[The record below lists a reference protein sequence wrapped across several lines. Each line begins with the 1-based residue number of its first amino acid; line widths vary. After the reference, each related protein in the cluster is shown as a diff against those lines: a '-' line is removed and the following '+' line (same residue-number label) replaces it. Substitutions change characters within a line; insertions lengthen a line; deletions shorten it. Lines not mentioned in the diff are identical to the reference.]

1 MSDLL
6 EGLNREQ
13 RDVVLHRSH
22 CLTIA
27 CPGSGKTKTLAT
39 KAAHLLNAG
48 EKVAAVTFTRDA
60 ALELRERIIKIAKP
74 GCKPRLL
81 VGTFH
86 SIDMLM
92 AFPKKSGDFG
102 RAILADAKSPFT
114 KPWNIVKEGVRRNY
128 IVRAL
133 RDAGMKLTVDEASTI
148 IEHLKSNPTAL
159 DIEDDHRAMVE
170 SYVNLMTESGHI
182 DFQDIILNT
191 NAALRNKTLDTLK
204 VDHLMIDE
212 YQDTDKAQLEWTM
225 HHGRA
230 GVPITVVGD
239 DDQSIYAFRNA
250 LGFAGMDLFAKEFNA
265 MRVLLGTNYRCRAEI
280 LAVAEKLIQR
290 NTERID
296 KVLYAHKGKGGYV
309 SHEAF
314 KSENDE
320 IEAVCVD
327 AENALADNCSFAVIA
342 RTNRQLVG
350 IEASMVTRGIPFIK
364 TDGKSIFDY
373 AEIQVTA
380 AALRTTINPKPNDV
394 DMVLGWAG
402 MSVEDTKGIRRAFGN
417 NIVIGSPKDFKNLNV
432 SEKGVEI
439 WRSFAAVQGV
449 NALNTQNGKASL
461 AVEGMLEW
469 LSNHLVKPNSP
480 VMLDVA
486 HKMFKPPTGQ
496 SLEDHLAYLRSQE
509 LKNRDSAK
517 AGAEDEVPQNRILLT
532 TAHSSKGL
540 EFDRVWIIGMNT
552 GVFPSDK
559 SSIEEE
565 RRLMFVAMTRARE
578 ILFISSL
585 SEIKPSLF
593 LYDCGL
599 I

>member
-1 MSDLL
+1 MSHLL

-22 CLTIA
+22 CLAIA

-39 KAAHLLNAG
+39 KAAYLLDGG

-60 ALELRERIIKIAKP
+60 AIELRERIIKIAKP

-86 SIDMLM
+86 SMDMFM
-92 AFPKKSGDFG
+92 AFPKKNGDYG
-102 RAILADAKSPFT
+102 RAILADMKSPFK
-114 KPWNIVKEGVRRNY
+114 KPWNIVKEGVRRGY

-133 RDAGMKLTVDEASTI
+133 REAELKLSFEEATAI

-159 DIEDDHRAMVE
+159 DIEDSHRAMVE
-170 SYVNLMTESGHI
+170 SYIRLMSESDHI

-191 NAALRNKTLDTLK
+191 NAALSNKTLDTLH

-212 YQDTDKAQLEWTM
+212 YQDTDKAQLEWTR
-225 HHGRA
+225 HHGKA
-230 GVPITVVGD
+230 GVPITAVGD

-250 LGFAGMDLFAKEFNA
+250 LGYSGMDQFAREFNA

-280 LAVAEKLIQR
+280 LAASETLIQR

-296 KVLYAHKGKGGYV
+296 KVLYAHKGSGGSV

-314 KSENDE
+314 KSENEE
-320 IEAVCVD
+320 IDAVCVD
-327 AENALADNCSFAVIA
+327 AENAIVDNCTFAVIA
-342 RTNRQLVG
+342 RTNRQLIGVEG
-350 IEASMVTRGIPFIK
+350 AMITRGIPFVK

-373 AEIQVTA
+373 SEIQVTA

-394 DMVLGWAG
+394 DMLLGWAG
-402 MSVEDTKGIRRAFGN
+402 MSDDDAKGIRRAFGN
-417 NIVIGSPKDFKNLNV
+417 NIVIGSPKDFKNLKV
-432 SEKGVEI
+432 SEKGVDI
-439 WRSFAAVQGV
+439 WRSFAAVQTV
-449 NALNTQNGKASL
+449 NALNVANGKPAL
-461 AVEGMLEW
+461 AVVGMLEW

-486 HKMFKPPTGQ
+486 MKMFKPPTGT
-496 SLEDHLAYLRSQE
+496 SLADHLAYLRNQE

-517 AGAEDEVPQNRILLT
+517 ANADEEPQNRILLT

-540 EFDRVWIIGMNT
+540 EFDRVWIVGMNT
-552 GVFPSDK
+552 GVFPSEK

-578 ILFISSL
+578 ALFISSL